1 MEVEG
6 KQYYN
11 RHPRV
16 RKFIEL
22 NDLQQHTG
30 HEGKTKHLKDHKKD
44 QRKKQTETDR
54 GDIQKEQQNNTR
66 TNKQQ
71 SMDQWNNQGSPHR
84 ILTSH
89 LFNVEC
95 LPHYQMQ
102 IFSFAWL
109 YNLILVI
116 EYWYW

>member
-30 HEGKTKHLKDHKKD
+30 HKGKTKHVKDHKKD
-44 QRKKQTETDR
+44 KRKNKLGLIEE
-54 GDIQKEQQNNTR
+54 IFKKNNKTI
-66 TNKQQ
+66 
-71 SMDQWNNQGSPHR
+71 PE
-84 ILTSH
+84 LTS
-89 LFNVEC
+89 NK
-95 LPHYQMQ
+95 
-102 IFSFAWL
+102 A
-109 YNLILVI
+109 LISGTIRVLHI
-116 EYWYW
+116 GF